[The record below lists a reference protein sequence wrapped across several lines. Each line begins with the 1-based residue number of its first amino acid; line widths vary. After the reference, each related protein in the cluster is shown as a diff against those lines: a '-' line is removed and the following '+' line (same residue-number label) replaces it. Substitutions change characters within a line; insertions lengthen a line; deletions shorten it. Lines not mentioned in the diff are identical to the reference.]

1 MLLVISVTEEL
12 GIIRC
17 QAGPGVVVHPNL
29 HRMLQGD
36 CSNRITFEQRPER
49 RLGKEPCE
57 HLTGVREVTCSASVA
72 GTKPP

>member
-12 GIIRC
+12 GRIRC

-36 CSNRITFEQRPER
+36 CSNRIHLSKDLKGDE
-49 RLGKEPCE
+49 GKS
-57 HLTGVREVTCSASVA
+57 LVNI
-72 GTKPP
+72 